1 MQISSIQ
8 TAFQDKENRTKA
20 KYIGAATV
28 LSAGSAFLATKPA
41 KNAINNVKTSNRL
54 LKAGLAGVVAAGV
67 TTLLSM
73 KKEELIAV
81 KDKVAGY
88 FNKNNSENTATNTQ
102 SEQNVTT
109 MEQIQ
114 PELQSMEPEAKM
126 AQELPQEAV
135 QQEAPT
141 LPEEQ
146 PQIQEAG
153 TLAQNRTG
161 ETEENQ
167 KAETAQNP
175 FASFN
180 TTTCSSL
187 SVFFLH

>member
-1 MQISSIQ
+1 M
-8 TAFQDKENRTKA
+8 
-20 KYIGAATV
+20 
-28 LSAGSAFLATKPA
+28 
-41 KNAINNVKTSNRL
+41 
-54 LKAGLAGVVAAGV
+54 AAGV

-88 FNKNNSENTATNTQ
+88 FNKNNSENAATNTQ
-102 SEQNVTT
+102 AEQNVTT
-109 MEQIQ
+109 MEQVQ

-153 TLAQNRTG
+153 TLAQNATG

-167 KAETAQNP
+167 EAETAQNP

-180 TTTCSSL
+180 TTQQG
-187 SVFFLH
+187 

>member
-1 MQISSIQ
+1 
-8 TAFQDKENRTKA
+8 
-20 KYIGAATV
+20 
-28 LSAGSAFLATKPA
+28 
-41 KNAINNVKTSNRL
+41 
-54 LKAGLAGVVAAGV
+54 
-67 TTLLSM
+67 
-73 KKEELIAV
+73 
-81 KDKVAGY
+81 
-88 FNKNNSENTATNTQ
+88 
-102 SEQNVTT
+102 

-180 TTTCSSL
+180 TTQQG
-187 SVFFLH
+187 

>member
-88 FNKNNSENTATNTQ
+88 FNKNNSENAATNTQ
-102 SEQNVTT
+102 AEQNVTA

-153 TLAQNRTG
+153 TLAQNATG
-161 ETEENQ
+161 KTEENQ
-167 KAETAQNP
+167 EAETAQNP

-180 TTTCSSL
+180 TTQQG
-187 SVFFLH
+187 

>member
-28 LSAGSAFLATKPA
+28 LSVGSAFLATKPA

-88 FNKNNSENTATNTQ
+88 FNKNNPENAATNTQ
-102 SEQNVTT
+102 AEQNVTN

-153 TLAQNRTG
+153 TLAQNATG

-180 TTTCSSL
+180 TTQQG
-187 SVFFLH
+187 